1 MIQNILRTTFATVAL
16 MALYGTPA
24 MAEPKNTKMDVKDV
38 VVGTGDEAVHNSKVQ
53 VHYTGWLMDGTKFDS
68 SRDRCPP
75 KGPPSDPESY
85 QETCEN
91 PGVVFSFTLGAR
103 EVIPGW
109 DMGVLGMKVGGKR
122 ELIIPPELAYGKRGA
137 GSAIPA
143 DSTLKFEVELMGIA
157 LPNYTDIDNAQ
168 LKEMMAR
175 GVPVIDLR
183 REEEWKKT
191 GIIEGSHMV
200 TAFDSKGRYQQSFLD
215 GIQKVAGTDDEVI
228 LICRTGNRTAAMSR
242 ALADQVGYKK
252 VFNVTKGITRWIK
265 DGNPI
270 VKVN

>member
-1 MIQNILRTTFATVAL
+1 MIQKILRTGFVAVAL
-16 MALYGTPA
+16 MALFGTPA
-24 MAEPKNTKMDVKDV
+24 MAEPKTTKMDVKDV
-38 VVGTGDEAVHNSKVQ
+38 IVGTGDEAVQNSKVQ

-68 SRDRCPP
+68 SKDRGTP
-75 KGPPSDPESY
+75 
-85 QETCEN
+85 
-91 PGVVFSFTLGAR
+91 FSFTLGAR

-109 DMGVLGMKVGGKR
+109 DMGVKGMKVGGKR

-137 GSAIPA
+137 PGAIPP
-143 DSTLKFEVELMGIA
+143 DSTLKFEVELMGVTP
-157 LPNYTDIDNAQ
+157 PNYTSIDNAQ